1 MRDMEKKK
9 LETRE
14 LAEREL
20 MSEKIEAMR
29 NVDIRT
35 VDKSILVDIAD
46 VEIDTSLPDRER
58 MLDFIRQ
65 VKNPYCYLDHGTVV
79 KISFSG
85 SQRMEDCL
93 KTCVHLGYLA
103 IEHFTVLTFEQGCAI
118 ITLGQIEY
126 HLRSH

>member
-65 VKNPYCYLDHGTVV
+65 VKNPYCYLDHGIVV
-79 KISFSG
+79 KVSFAGKRS
-85 SQRMEDCL
+85 MEESI
-93 KTCVHLGYLA
+93 VHYINTMEG
-103 IEHFTVLTFEQGCAI
+103 
-118 ITLGQIEY
+118 
-126 HLRSH
+126 

>member
-35 VDKSILVDIAD
+35 VDKSILLDIAD
-46 VEIDTSLPDRER
+46 VEIAIRLPDREK
-58 MLDFIRQ
+58 MLDLIRH
-65 VKNPYCYLDHGTVV
+65 V
-79 KISFSG
+79 
-85 SQRMEDCL
+85 
-93 KTCVHLGYLA
+93 TCP
-103 IEHFTVLTFEQGCAI
+103 
-118 ITLGQIEY
+118 
-126 HLRSH
+126 

>member
-58 MLDFIRQ
+58 MLDFIRK

-79 KISFSG
+79 KIAANKLNQEFNAH
-85 SQRMEDCL
+85 QP
-93 KTCVHLGYLA
+93 Y
-103 IEHFTVLTFEQGCAI
+103 
-118 ITLGQIEY
+118 
-126 HLRSH
+126 